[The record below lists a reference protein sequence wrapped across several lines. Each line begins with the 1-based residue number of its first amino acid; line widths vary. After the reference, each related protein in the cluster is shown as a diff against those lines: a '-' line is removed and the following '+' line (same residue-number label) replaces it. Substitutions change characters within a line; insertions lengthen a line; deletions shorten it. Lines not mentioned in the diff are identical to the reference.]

1 MVESFNLRKT
11 LEETRRELAH
21 ALYQHEAACRVI
33 AKLLKDKESAEKE
46 TALAKETIEEL
57 KSELQKKTVDVE

>member
-33 AKLLKDKESAEKE
+33 AKLLKDKENAEKE

-57 KSELQKKTVDVE
+57 KSELQKKTVDV